1 MLCNFIRICS
11 FILIHLFSEARTNF
25 LDVKVMET
33 EVEIMFENAAQPWSK
48 PDGTGYAN
56 DIVVAAFQE
65 VGVTVKKLVVPYARC
80 KKMALL
86 GKIPACV
93 SMTWLPEF
101 KGLIEL
107 APEPLIILNSDIFE
121 NMARPLPRAA
131 MNQCKLP
138 AGLAV
143 GVVNAYEYPKETM
156 ALKPQTKN
164 WVASGSDIQS
174 LQRLALG
181 RLDAAVV
188 ITNDLERR
196 NQKAITAQVEDR
208 VGFAFNCGEQTGTIG
223 FSLKSPKGNWA
234 RDLYK
239 EGYRRLKEKGQLDKI
254 HQKWMAKI

>member
-1 MLCNFIRICS
+1 MLCNLMRIC
-11 FILIHLFSEARTNF
+11 FFVFSQFFCEVHANF

-33 EVEIMFENAAQPWSK
+33 EIEIMFEDAAEPWSK
-48 PDGTGYAN
+48 ADGTGYAN

-80 KKMALL
+80 KQMALL

-107 APEPLIILNSDIFE
+107 APDPLIILNSDVFE
-121 NMARPLPRAA
+121 NKAKPLSRPPA
-131 MNQCKLP
+131 NQCKLP
-138 AGLAV
+138 AGLVV
-143 GVVNAYEYPKETM
+143 GVVNGYEYPKKTM
-156 ALKPQTKN
+156 ALKPQAKN

-181 RLDAAVV
+181 RIDVAVV
-188 ITNDLERR
+188 ITNDLEKR
-196 NQKAITAQVEDR
+196 NQKAFAAQVEDR

-223 FSLKSPKGNWA
+223 FSLKAPKGTWA

-254 HQKWMAKI
+254 HQKWMAKL